1 MLLDHNTPRSAKL
14 NHQLAWSMAF
24 VAGAVNAGGF
34 LAVAKYTS
42 HVTGTISTLADELAL
57 GHLDSAIGAALMVS
71 AFIFGSFTSTFFIIF
86 YRTRHLESRYAIPL
100 FFEAMWLLVFGYLG
114 STLTTHPVLLDFYL
128 PITVLLLCF
137 IMGIHNSIVTKISHA
152 EVRTTH
158 MTGIATDIGIELSKL
173 FYARYGHTFHLDP
186 QMKNEEV
193 MANTR
198 KLKLHSVILFAFL
211 IGGFSGAWAFK
222 HIGYKMTVPLAMFL
236 CFLALHPIW
245 LDLKKRFLSTLKK

>member
-1 MLLDHNTPRSAKL
+1 MLLDHNTPRSSKL
-14 NHQLAWSMAF
+14 NYQLAWSMAF

-42 HVTGTISTLADELAL
+42 HVTGTVSTLADELAL
-57 GHLDSAIGAALMVS
+57 GHVDSAIGAALMLA
-71 AFIFGSFTSTFFIIF
+71 AFVFGSFVSTFFIIF

-100 FFEAMWLLVFGYLG
+100 FFEALWLLVFGYLG
-114 STLTTHPVLLDFYL
+114 STLTMGHDLPGFYL

-173 FYARYGHTFHLDP
+173 FYARYGHALHLDP

-198 KLKLHSVILFAFL
+198 KLKLHSVILLAFL
-211 IGGFSGAWAFK
+211 VGGLGGAWAFK
-222 HIGYKMTVPLAMFL
+222 HIGYKMTVPLALFL

-245 LDLKKRFLSTLKK
+245 LDLEKRFFRSHK